1 MIMLQVADQAILVVG
16 IHMADNTGLRSC
28 ILGGRRI
35 PHGGN
40 CQGKAVRRR
49 ELSKPHEQQV
59 KASNSAQFG
68 QVLPSNTVDVT
79 TFGGVILKLA

>member
-40 CQGKAVRRR
+40 CQGKAVTR
-49 ELSKPHEQQV
+49 ESLANPTSSKQKQAIVH
-59 KASNSAQFG
+59 NSGKYPQA
-68 QVLPSNTVDVT
+68 
-79 TFGGVILKLA
+79 IL